1 MTRFGSIVVG
11 LAAWAGLAAPAE
23 AGVCRLA
30 LALALDVSGSVDEAE
45 YRLMHEGLARA
56 LQAPE
61 VVEAFL
67 TGDPVA
73 IYVFEWA
80 GQVLQKSLLPG
91 WQMVQSEEDLARI
104 AEAIARFS
112 GSPPHVRPYTPTALG
127 TALAH
132 AGEVL
137 TKGPDCRAS
146 TVDVSGDGWNNDGFG
161 PATAYA
167 MAAYE
172 GVTVNA
178 LVIHAGPEDE
188 GRLVEWFQRE
198 VLRGPGAFHIL
209 AQGYEDFERAMEAKL
224 RRELELPQL
233 SGWHPAGQ
241 AG

>member
-1 MTRFGSIVVG
+1 MAKFSSLALG
-11 LAAWAGLAAPAE
+11 LAAWSGLAAPAH
-23 AGVCRLA
+23 AGDCRLA

-56 LQAPE
+56 LLAPE

-67 TGDPVA
+67 SGDPVA

-91 WQMVQSEEDLARI
+91 WQMVESEEDLARI
-104 AEAIARFS
+104 AAAVARFS
-112 GSPPHVRPYTPTALG
+112 GSPPHIRPYTPTALG

-132 AGEVL
+132 AGYVL

-161 PATAYA
+161 PDTAYA
-167 MAAYE
+167 MPAFE

-178 LVIHAGPEDE
+178 LVVHAGPED
-188 GRLVEWFQRE
+188 RDQLVEWFQRE
-198 VLRGPGAFHIL
+198 VLRGPGAFHVL
-209 AQGYEDFERAMEAKL
+209 AEGYDDFERAMEAKL

-233 SGWHPAGQ
+233 SGWQAEGSAG
-241 AG
+241 